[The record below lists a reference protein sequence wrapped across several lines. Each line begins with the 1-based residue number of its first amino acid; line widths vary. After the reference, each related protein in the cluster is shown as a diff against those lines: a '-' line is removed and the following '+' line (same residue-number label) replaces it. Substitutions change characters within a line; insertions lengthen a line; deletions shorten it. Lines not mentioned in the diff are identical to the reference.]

1 MKSLKI
7 FSAALICANKI
18 LGEICAP
25 GGQGSPAPMVSQPAP
40 IENCAAQSQPL
51 VMNPSQGQSTGR
63 SPAEC
68 VVSKPNY
75 APPSAPSGG
84 QGQPPICTAGNGG
97 TPGIPGYPGA
107 PGSPVPIQSGS
118 SLVPKQYLPV
128 VPLVPITNSPA
139 YSQKVTP
146 PPVQQTPPQNI
157 TQVFQQP
164 PPMQTT
170 VIGPPQNPTPSTPL
184 FPPNTPQNPPKKE
197 ETQCTMKTTIDC
209 VPTEPEEEVPEVSQ
223 PPIFPPQNY
232 GPPPQ
237 TVVHVNPPPS
247 GPSVPS
253 YPMVPPTQQAPPQV
267 CIPAP
272 NPPVQ
277 QAPPSGSHGGLT
289 GGSNNV
295 CVPPVAPAPPTQ
307 TPSNTLYVP
316 TTTNQSSGSSSDC
329 TSPANM
335 INSLC
340 DTAKPAPAPKQQ
352 SNQGATCDVPNNTDC
367 LAKVVNQ
374 PPQVAPQ
381 DAAECVTSPRNLVDV
396 GVLAP
401 ASDQYVQ
408 AHENVCV

>member
-7 FSAALICANKI
+7 FSAALFCANKI
-18 LGEICAP
+18 LGDICAP

-51 VMNPSQGQSTGR
+51 VMNPSQGQSNGR

-68 VVSKPNY
+68 VVSKQNY
-75 APPSAPSGG
+75 APPTAPSGG

-97 TPGIPGYPGA
+97 TPGYPGA
-107 PGSPVPIQSGS
+107 PGTTPGTIPGPIQSGTP
-118 SLVPKQYLPV
+118 LIPKQFVPV
-128 VPLVPITNSPA
+128 IPVAKQPV
-139 YSQKVTP
+139 YSQKVTS
-146 PPVQQTPPQNI
+146 PPVQQTPPPQNI

-170 VIGPPQNPTPSTPL
+170 VIGPPPNPTPNTPL
-184 FPPNTPQNPPKKE
+184 FPPNNPNNPPKKE

-209 VPTEPEEEVPEVSQ
+209 VPTEPEEEVPEITQ

-247 GPSVPS
+247 QPS

-277 QAPPSGSHGGLT
+277 QAPPSGSN
-289 GGSNNV
+289 GGSNGV
-295 CVPPVAPAPPTQ
+295 CIPPVAPAPPTQ
-307 TPSNTLYVP
+307 TPANTLYVP
-316 TTTNQSSGSSSDC
+316 TTTTQSSGSSSDC

-340 DTAKPAPAPKQQ
+340 DTAKPVPAGHHQ
-352 SNQGATCDVPNNTDC
+352 SNQGASCDVPNNAEC